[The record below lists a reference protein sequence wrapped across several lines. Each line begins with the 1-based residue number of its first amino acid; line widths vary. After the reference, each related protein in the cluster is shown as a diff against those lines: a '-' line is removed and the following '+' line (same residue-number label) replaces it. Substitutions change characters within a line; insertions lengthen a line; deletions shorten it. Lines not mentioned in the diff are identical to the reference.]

1 MYEMYR
7 EEYTEAV
14 LAEVANTLN
23 SVKRKVFLNN
33 INVVC
38 LSISIYVRNSY
49 TLSSSLFII
58 GGTEIKSS

>member
-7 EEYTEAV
+7 EEHTEAV

-23 SVKRKVFLNN
+23 SVKKKVFLNN

-58 GGTEIKSS
+58 GRTEIKSS